1 MKEKTKMDV
10 NKCVT
15 DLMEQYE
22 FEDIK
27 ELFEILNNRILKK
40 ELFAYM
46 SKELDEE
53 NLKCPYCGSQRVHKN
68 GKTPQGIQR
77 YKCTCKRTFILR
89 HNTLMYRSH
98 LTSEQWNMMLCS
110 TLNNDSLQKMATLAG
125 ISVTSAFYCR
135 HKILYV
141 LVQIMNEDILLDE
154 VELDETYLTFEQEGY
169 VRKEKRGISED
180 KIGIACAID
189 VHDNIVLAVA
199 DRGRPSSQTLIEIFD
214 KTVTHGI
221 KIISDSQRSYH
232 PLMKH
237 LQADWKKIPSR
248 KKEIEGY
255 TLKRINKLHE
265 QIKTFFRGK
274 RNVATHYLQGYLALF
289 QYKRKHPLYLEH
301 HICRNLFYQ
310 LNCIKTA
317 LRNKD
322 ICSGVNI
329 YRTFYKFEAP
339 L

>member
-46 SKELDEE
+46 TKELDEE

-98 LTSEQWNMMLCS
+98 LTSEQWNIMLCS
-110 TLNNDSLQKMATLAG
+110 TLNNDALQKMATLAG

-169 VRKEKRGISED
+169 ERKEKRGISED

-237 LQADWKKIPSR
+237 LQAD
-248 KKEIEGY
+248 
-255 TLKRINKLHE
+255 
-265 QIKTFFRGK
+265 
-274 RNVATHYLQGYLALF
+274 
-289 QYKRKHPLYLEH
+289 
-301 HICRNLFYQ
+301 
-310 LNCIKTA
+310 
-317 LRNKD
+317 
-322 ICSGVNI
+322 
-329 YRTFYKFEAP
+329 
-339 L
+339 